1 MMPQAKI
8 LVVDDEPE
16 IVRALTMRLRAA
28 GYEVIAANDGLI
40 GTKMAIQEAPDLV
53 LLDIGMPCGNGHTVA
68 DRMRKNVKTM
78 TTPFVFLTAC
88 AAEEDRRKAAGAR
101 AAGYLTKPF
110 KTHELLDTIA
120 RVLKQEPDCSAPYAI
135 D

>member
-68 DRMRKNVKTM
+68 ERMMKNVKTM
-78 TTPFVFLTAC
+78 TIPFVFVTAC
-88 AAEEDRRKAAGAR
+88 TSEEDRRKAADAR

-110 KTHELLDTIA
+110 KTQELLDTVA
-120 RVLKQEPDCSAPYAI
+120 HALKLGDIRSGTYAS
-135 D
+135 